1 MTGLIPINGFQADV
15 QHKAPKIEK
24 VEQGGLSNLV
34 DLLRFL
40 GLHGREKGK
49 DLKGENQVVLDG
61 LEKYH
66 PHAVSFFCDGNA
78 PKQ

>member
-15 QHKAPKIEK
+15 HHKAPKIEK

-40 GLHGREKGK
+40 GELSTGRERRGK
-49 DLKGENQVVLDG
+49 I
-61 LEKYH
+61 
-66 PHAVSFFCDGNA
+66 
-78 PKQ
+78 